1 MKHLHHIVPRH
12 AGGSDDSS
20 NLVCLTIEEHAQ
32 AHKLLYEQY
41 GRWQDE
47 LAYKALSGQITNA
60 EVSLQANILA
70 NTGKYNSPETKLKK
84 SLARKSKPSNSK
96 NYKWSEDQ
104 KNNLKKI
111 RQKTKYLRSSE
122 ENEAISARQSKKY
135 LIISPDGQEHIVFGL
150 VDFCKNNNL
159 NRGVMSMLY
168 RGKTKSNKY
177 KGYSIKLLADSITK
191 QTKYKEPLNEL

>member
-12 AGGSDDSS
+12 AGGSDDSY
-20 NLVCLTIEEHAQ
+20 NLVCLTIEEHVQ

-60 EVSLQANILA
+60 EASLQANILA

-84 SLARKSKPSNSK
+84 SLAIKSKPSNSK

-104 KNNLKKI
+104 KNNLKK
-111 RQKTKYLRSSE
+111 KNSGT
-122 ENEAISARQSKKY
+122 AQSGRGGRCDSKLLGEY
-135 LIISPDGQEHIVFGL
+135 DGHGL
-150 VDFCKNNNL
+150 VKISRSYARKTL
-159 NRGVMSMLY
+159 WPAPGV
-168 RGKTKSNKY
+168 
-177 KGYSIKLLADSITK
+177 
-191 QTKYKEPLNEL
+191 